1 MIKNKFKTFSK
12 NIMIY
17 LKQNKKMI
25 KYKFRTFSK
34 NKIKWYKK
42 TIKNKFKTFSKN
54 NNLIQIIF
62 FNWKSMI

>member
-1 MIKNKFKTFSK
+1 
-12 NIMIY
+12 
-17 LKQNKKMI
+17 MI

-54 NNLIQIIF
+54 NNLI
-62 FNWKSMI
+62 